1 MLEHADAFECLLGL
15 LPEDP
20 EDKSKETTDDV
31 TSKRRNKKLAKR
43 KAKKQQKKQ
52 DEGESTDTKNIE
64 ESTLIKEK
72 EKIVI
77 YDDEGDAVAAYS
89 ESEDELDHS
98 TSKKSP
104 KPSAKKEVEEQP
116 KTEKP
121 NTSKTQKK
129 ASTKS
134 KESNDKKS
142 LDNDKEEEGKDV
154 ENDTEHSVPIEKS
167 DPKKLEELR
176 EKIASK
182 LQEFKSKRKAPGT
195 VTNGTVRT
203 REAILAARREKDRI
217 SKEKAQLKRK
227 REENDDGHNEENEY
241 EDASDDD
248 VDTSNLMYSSVE
260 FADGTKA
267 TANLKEM
274 RHQKSKKG
282 PRDIL
287 GQLKHVEARQAKIAK
302 MDDEKRADIEE
313 KNKWGKAIAQAEG
326 AKVRDDVKKLKA
338 SLKRHTNKK
347 LKSEKEWNE
356 RKEKAS
362 KDKADKIQKRN
373 ENIALKIER
382 GKIHGKKARKRAGF
396 EGGIAKARARR
407 IKQASDPKNKG
418 KGKK

>member
-1 MLEHADAFECLLGL
+1 MLEHADAFEGLLGL

-20 EDKSKETTDDV
+20 EEKSKEPTDDV
-31 TSKRRNKKLAKR
+31 ASKRRNKKLAKR

-52 DEGESTDTKNIE
+52 DEGESTDNKNTE

-77 YDDEGDAVAAYS
+77 YDDEGNAIAAYS

-98 TSKKSP
+98 TAKKSP

-134 KESNDKKS
+134 KESNDKS
-142 LDNDKEEEGKDV
+142 IDNDKEEEGKDV
-154 ENDTEHSVPIEKS
+154 ENDTEHSAPIEKA

-176 EKIASK
+176 EKLASK

-217 SKEKAQLKRK
+217 SKEKVQLKRK
-227 REENDDGHNEENEY
+227 REENDDGHNEDNEY
-241 EDASDDD
+241 ENASDGD

-396 EGGIAKARARR
+396 EGGIAKARTRR